1 MKIFLSRWTD
11 SGAISIA
18 SSDAGRYHLV
28 WRGGSIADAESVQE
42 IMRRASHGPLRDP
55 ATGGEI
61 RPFGLLR
68 RWSDWFVASAPL
80 EGPVR
85 D

>member
-18 SSDAGRYHLV
+18 STADGRYHLL
-28 WRGGSIADAESVQE
+28 WRGASIAEAGSVHE
-42 IMRRASHGPLRDP
+42 IMRRASHGPLQDP
-55 ATGGEI
+55 ATGREI